1 MDGKTKA
8 IVAHIFLIGWI
19 ISFVINMGEKDEIA
33 SFYLRQTLVLH
44 LVIILGWI
52 PGFGNILAVAAF
64 VFLVISLLSAV
75 QNDKKEI
82 PWIGKYFQ
90 EWFKAF

>member
-82 PWIGKYFQ
+82 LWIGKYFQ